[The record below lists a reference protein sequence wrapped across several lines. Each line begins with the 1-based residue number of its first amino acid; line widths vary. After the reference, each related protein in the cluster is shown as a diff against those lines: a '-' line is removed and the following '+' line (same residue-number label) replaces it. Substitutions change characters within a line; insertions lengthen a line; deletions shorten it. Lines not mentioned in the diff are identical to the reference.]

1 MIESRIETSA
11 GLTKL
16 GGTELDLVAGG
27 RSTGQPVL
35 PVSCSLRRK

>member
-27 RSTGQPVL
+27 PLDRPTSPASILLTSP
-35 PVSCSLRRK
+35 